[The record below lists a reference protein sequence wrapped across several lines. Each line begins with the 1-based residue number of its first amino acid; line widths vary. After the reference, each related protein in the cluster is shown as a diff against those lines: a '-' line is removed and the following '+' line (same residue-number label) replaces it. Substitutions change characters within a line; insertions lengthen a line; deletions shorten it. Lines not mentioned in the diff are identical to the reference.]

1 MYSTAMIHEQWQ
13 TYLTATG
20 SDRAA
25 AGIAYLAEL
34 AAVRFVGADARAFLQ
49 GYLTCDT
56 EDLVPGYLTPTA
68 LCNLKGRVVMNGWCT
83 AADQDV
89 ILLLHQSLVD
99 DLKTFLRAYL
109 MFSKTRLADQRDEV
123 LVFGSL
129 DLPATLQGLTLDGR
143 RQLFLCDRLDA
154 ARELWEAHPHLPD
167 QAWLAAL
174 TADGIPLLSQ
184 VVSQKFLPQMLNLE
198 ALGAIDFTKGCY
210 LGQEVVARAQHRGQV
225 KRRLARLTWSG
236 AQPAAGAEVTDDRQ
250 RSVGTVVQ
258 SAMESAHGGPL
269 LAVLQQEAQPPLVHG
284 ESRLEPRA

>member
-13 TYLTATG
+13 TYLTAADG
-20 SDRAA
+20 ARAP
-25 AGIAYLAEL
+25 AGIAYLPEI
-34 AAVRFVGADARAFLQ
+34 AVARFAGADARAFLQ

-56 EDLVPGYLTPTA
+56 EQLSPGYLTPTA

-89 ILLLHQSLVD
+89 ILLLHQSLMD

-109 MFSKTRLADQRDEV
+109 MFSKTKLADQRDEV

-129 DLPATLQGLTLDGR
+129 DLSARPQGLTLDGR
-143 RQLFLCDRLDA
+143 RQLFLCDRLEA
-154 ARELWEAHPHLPD
+154 ARELWEALPHLPD

-174 TADGIPLLSQ
+174 TADGIPLISQ
-184 VVSQKFLPQMLNLE
+184 AVSQKFLPQMLNLE

-225 KRRLARLTWSG
+225 KRRLAHLTWSG
-236 AQPAAGAEVTDDRQ
+236 AQPAAGADVTDDRHL
-250 RSVGTVVQ
+250 SVGTVVQ
-258 SAMESAHGGPL
+258 SAQDSPHGGPL
-269 LAVLQQEAQPPLVHG
+269 LAVLQQQAQPPLWQG
-284 ESRLEPRA
+284 ESQLEARA